1 MSVEHY
7 ESMPESI
14 EIRECKA
21 GGKVLVTTLMDSGTV
36 SKDAL
41 KSLYKSR
48 WHVELD
54 IRNIKTT
61 MGMEML
67 SCKTPEMVQK
77 EIWVHLLAYHLI
89 RMMMLQSAL
98 IADIEPRKIS
108 FKHFTAVVK
117 LPKSTRSAG

>member
-1 MSVEHY
+1 MLNS
-7 ESMPESI
+7 
-14 EIRECKA
+14 A
-21 GGKVLVTTLMDSGTV
+21 GNRPAIDRGRLMGDPIYS
-36 SKDAL
+36 
-41 KSLYKSR
+41 
-48 WHVELD
+48 
-54 IRNIKTT
+54 